1 MGEIRESRRD
11 QANTIFL
18 AVTKRRHLKLSFE
31 IARHVEDFRTGVD
44 RHCSFLVCSNQSNQI
59 RLLKATTSFLFQFHC
74 WIKINKKQSTFNPA
88 RARAAVETAESVES
102 GLPDESGLSDESGF

>member
-1 MGEIRESRRD
+1 
-11 QANTIFL
+11 
-18 AVTKRRHLKLSFE
+18 
-31 IARHVEDFRTGVD
+31 
-44 RHCSFLVCSNQSNQI
+44 
-59 RLLKATTSFLFQFHC
+59 LKATTSFLFQFHC